1 MSEHYNNSQVDATGS
16 KIGGNYT
23 IITNE
28 VVTKVTQ
35 VQGQSTT
42 EAVSQ
47 KLFTDTVGE
56 MALALQVILGEDL

>member
-56 MALALQVILGEDL
+56 MALALQVILGDV